1 MKKFAAALLVTLAL
15 AFSAFAQSVAVT
27 AHQVSDSQ
35 VYFTVSNNSGKTVCV
50 FPYVDNSQTYN
61 VNGSVVPMVELGP
74 NEGGI
79 NIGAFAQA
87 NPNAA
92 WSVDVEAK
100 YGDGNCPS
108 Q

>member
-35 VYFTVSNNSGKTVCV
+35 VYFTISNSTGQTICA

-61 VNGSVVPMVELGP
+61 VNGSVVPMIELAP

-100 YGDGNCPS
+100 YGTGNCAS